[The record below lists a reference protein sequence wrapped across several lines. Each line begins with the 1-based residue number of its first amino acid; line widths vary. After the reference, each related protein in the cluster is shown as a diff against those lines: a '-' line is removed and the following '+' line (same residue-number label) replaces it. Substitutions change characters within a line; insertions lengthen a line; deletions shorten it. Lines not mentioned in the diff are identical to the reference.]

1 VCCCL
6 DDNLVIPQT
15 VQAFKA
21 ANPHIL
27 NLQKLSNRIKRD
39 QLYVT
44 RQQQLLQEQQGSS
57 EQQADLEQWGGLTES
72 RLQVCRMLLMVM

>member
-1 VCCCL
+1 L
-6 DDNLVIPQT
+6 LQT

-21 ANPHIL
+21 ANPQIS

-39 QLYVT
+39 LLFVT

-57 EQQADLEQWGGLTES
+57 EHQPELAQWGGLSES
-72 RLQVCRMLLMVM
+72 RLQVCNFLENYDAIMLVT